1 MTVEEYYFE
10 CNFSIDFNGYNIG
23 TSILQMIKTKFHGVK
38 AYYLLTIKVVKC
50 VFWIYIFDKFFIV
63 KKESFCPSIPLA
75 PKFENVWHW
84 GEQRLCC
91 AQTLK
96 VRRINVVKN
105 GNGWWGRKVENRLN
119 TYVFGRVHVLVFT
132 STCTC
137 TFIHNSLR
145 FMYSSWTSPFS
156 CILLSDKKNASEF
169 SIDVC
174 YHCYDKCVA
183 NAYSAV
189 QKHTM
194 VDARPGEGEG
204 KIFCDDIT
212 QGLTILTCMCKE
224 LTEYSINIL

>member
-1 MTVEEYYFE
+1 MRQTTRNRQTWRSK
-10 CNFSIDFNGYNIG
+10 NFTSSVISQLI
-23 TSILQMIKTKFHGVK
+23 SILQMIKTKFQGVK
-38 AYYLLTIKVVKC
+38 AYYLLIIKVVKC

-156 CILLSDKKNASEF
+156 CILLSDKKIRVNSLLTYAIIAMINA
-169 SIDVC
+169 
-174 YHCYDKCVA
+174 
-183 NAYSAV
+183 
-189 QKHTM
+189 
-194 VDARPGEGEG
+194 
-204 KIFCDDIT
+204 
-212 QGLTILTCMCKE
+212 
-224 LTEYSINIL
+224 